1 VAPSHPLF
9 VDLTLFFCYIKNK
22 SPRFVRNGIRF
33 PSIKVKGLS
42 NESKEAMTVE
52 DTKIIQLYWDRDQ
65 SAIKESD
72 QKYGRYCF
80 TVANRILESREDSGE
95 CVNDTW
101 HNAWRAIP
109 PERPAKLQSFFARI
123 TRNLALDR
131 YAYNNAQKRNA
142 RLETAMDEYW
152 ECIPNGEILPED
164 RIVLKDLINRFLA
177 DLDKQTRII
186 FLQRYWYVCTARE
199 IARNVGLSE
208 SNVNVILHR
217 TRNRFKLYLQKEGI
231 SV

>member
-1 VAPSHPLF
+1 
-9 VDLTLFFCYIKNK
+9 
-22 SPRFVRNGIRF
+22 
-33 PSIKVKGLS
+33 
-42 NESKEAMTVE
+42 ME
-52 DTKIIQLYWDRDQ
+52 DGKIIQLYWDRDQ
-65 SAIKESD
+65 SAIEESNK
-72 QKYGRYCF
+72 KYGKYCF
-80 TVANRILESREDSGE
+80 AVANRILCSREDSDE

-109 PERPAKLQSFFARI
+109 PERPVKLLAFFSRI

-131 YAYNNAQKRNA
+131 YGYHDAKKRNI
-142 RLETAMDEYW
+142 RLEAAMDEYW
-152 ECIPNGEILPED
+152 QCIPNGEMPLD
-164 RIVLKDLINRFLA
+164 DQTVLKDIINRFLES
-177 DLDKQTRII
+177 LDQQTRII

-217 TRNRFKLYLQKEGI
+217 TRNRLKLFLQKEGI

>member
-1 VAPSHPLF
+1 
-9 VDLTLFFCYIKNK
+9 
-22 SPRFVRNGIRF
+22 
-33 PSIKVKGLS
+33 
-42 NESKEAMTVE
+42 ME
-52 DTKIIQLYWDRDQ
+52 DANIIQMYWDRDQ
-65 SAIKESD
+65 SAIQESD

-80 TVANRILESREDSGE
+80 AVATRILDSREDSQE

-109 PERPAKLQSFFARI
+109 PEKPSVLRSFFGRI

-152 ECIPNGEILPED
+152 ECIPNGEMLPED
-164 RIVLKDLINRFLA
+164 RIALKDLINRFLA
-177 DLDKQTRII
+177 SLDKQTRII
-186 FLQRYWYVCTARE
+186 FLQRYWYICTAKE

-217 TRNRFKLYLQKEGI
+217 TRNRFKRYLQKEGI

>member
-1 VAPSHPLF
+1 MGCTSGYGKSSANFDKCFCCVAKG
-9 VDLTLFFCYIKNK
+9 TC
-22 SPRFVRNGIRF
+22 GIYHV
-33 PSIKVKGLS
+33 VKDD
-42 NESKEAMTVE
+42 A
-52 DTKIIQLYWDRDQ
+52 
-65 SAIKESD
+65 
-72 QKYGRYCF
+72 
-80 TVANRILESREDSGE
+80 
-95 CVNDTW
+95 
-101 HNAWRAIP
+101 
-109 PERPAKLQSFFARI
+109 FFAFYVTDDVHNFGNVCFRAAFI
-123 TRNLALDR
+123 DDCKRDIEFFSKFT
-131 YAYNNAQKRNA
+131 YAVYAAVVGNNAQKRNA

-186 FLQRYWYVCTARE
+186 FLQRYWYICTAKE

-208 SNVNVILHR
+208 NNVNVILHR

>member
-1 VAPSHPLF
+1 
-9 VDLTLFFCYIKNK
+9 
-22 SPRFVRNGIRF
+22 
-33 PSIKVKGLS
+33 
-42 NESKEAMTVE
+42 ME
-52 DTKIIQLYWDRDQ
+52 DATIIQLYWNRDQ
-65 SAIKESD
+65 SAIQESNR
-72 QKYGRYCF
+72 KYGKYCF
-80 TVANRILESREDSGE
+80 AVANRILDSREDSQE
-95 CVNDTW
+95 CVNDAW

-109 PERPAKLQSFFARI
+109 PEKPSKLQSFFGRI

-152 ECIPNGEILPED
+152 QCIPNGEMPLHDQMI
-164 RIVLKDLINRFLA
+164 LKDILNRFLA
-177 DLDKQTRII
+177 SLDKQTRII
-186 FLQRYWYVCTARE
+186 FLQRYWYICTAKE

-217 TRNRFKLYLQKEGI
+217 TRNRLKLFLQKEGI

>member
-1 VAPSHPLF
+1 
-9 VDLTLFFCYIKNK
+9 
-22 SPRFVRNGIRF
+22 
-33 PSIKVKGLS
+33 
-42 NESKEAMTVE
+42 ME
-52 DTKIIQLYWDRDQ
+52 DERIVQLYWDRDQ
-65 SAIKESD
+65 SAIRESD
-72 QKYGRYCF
+72 QKYGKYCF
-80 TVANRILESREDSGE
+80 TVANRILDSREDSYE

-109 PERPAKLQSFFARI
+109 PEKPAKLKPFFSRI

-131 YAYNNAQKRNA
+131 YAYHNTQKRNT

-152 ECIPNGEILPED
+152 QCVPNGELPLD
-164 RIVLKDLINRFLA
+164 DKLVLKDLLNRFLA
-177 DLDKQTRII
+177 SLDKQTRII
-186 FLQRYWYVCTARE
+186 FLQRYWYVCTTRE

-217 TRNRFKLYLQKEGI
+217 TRNKFKLYLQKEGI